1 MSSYLNEREVLELAR
16 RAQVCLSDDELGPM
30 TAELNDLIAGL
41 EPLLEFGAS
50 LDDGSDSED
59 AASRGVGL
67 SDACLG
73 GSDMEEVASL

>member
-1 MSSYLNEREVLELAR
+1 MSSYLNEREVLELAQ
-16 RAQVCLSDDELGPM
+16 RARVCLSDDELGPM

-41 EPLLEFGAS
+41 EPLLEFGAG
-50 LDDGSDSED
+50 LDDDAELED
-59 AASRGVGL
+59 ASRGVGL